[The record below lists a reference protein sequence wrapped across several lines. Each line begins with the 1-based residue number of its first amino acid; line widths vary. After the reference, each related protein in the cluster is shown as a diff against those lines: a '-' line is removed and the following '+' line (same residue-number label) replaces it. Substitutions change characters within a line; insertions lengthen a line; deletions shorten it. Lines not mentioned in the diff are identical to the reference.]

1 MLLKTSFL
9 LPQLFCNVE
18 FEFIWLHSAEQS
30 PGILILKTEK
40 LIEFPNI
47 EIIGF

>member
-18 FEFIWLHSAEQS
+18 FEFSWFCSTEQS
-30 PGILILKTEK
+30 PGILILKIEK
-40 LIEFPNI
+40 LLEFPNI
-47 EIIGF
+47 KIIWF